1 MILIIITESIIE
13 SITNALPIKFSRKS
27 PPKTASPMKIE
38 TLQTFA
44 PELLPNDIL
53 NITIINPNLEVGN
66 DEENTLANENESQL
80 EVTKCNSY
88 RMPKMPVVNSEVLKV
103 ALEKKKIDMIDKEVN
118 TGPDQDV
125 ASEISK
131 YVNTLKKISLIAE
144 EFNQKTGNG
153 L

>member
-1 MILIIITESIIE
+1 
-13 SITNALPIKFSRKS
+13 
-27 PPKTASPMKIE
+27 MKIE